1 MSDIINLEIITP
13 EETVVKSE
21 ILDLYIPAFYGK
33 AGILS
38 NHLPYISLL
47 KFGEVSYDDTEGKSH
62 YLYIENGFLEVNEN
76 NISIISDKV
85 IRGEEIDKIN
95 VKARLAEIEKKIKSA
110 SSGEIGSEE
119 LKMLLEENRKLISQ
133 KKISDKI

>member
-1 MSDIINLEIITP
+1 MGDIINLEIITP

-47 KFGEVSYDDTEGKSH
+47 KFGEVSYDDIEGKSH

-85 IRGEEIDKIN
+85 IRGEEIDEID
-95 VKARLAEIEKKIKSA
+95 VKAKLAEIEKKIKSA

>member
-1 MSDIINLEIITP
+1 
-13 EETVVKSE
+13 
-21 ILDLYIPAFYGK
+21 
-33 AGILS
+33 
-38 NHLPYISLL
+38 LL
-47 KFGEVSYDDTEGKSH
+47 KFGEVSYDDTEKKTH

-85 IRGEEIDKIN
+85 IRGEEIDKIR
-95 VKARLAEIEKKIKSA
+95 VKSRLSEVEKIIKSA
-110 SSGEIGSEE
+110 SSGDIGSEE